1 MVQLLDAIKDVD
13 SVITVGTT
21 SGVVTGT
28 LYINAEDLQRQGVWW
43 PADLRLEARADDEVD
58 RELDAFRINAFA
70 LVDSI
75 AETGTSDQR
84 QILARI
90 LTDAV
95 VRMAAK

>member
-1 MVQLLDAIKDVD
+1 MIE
-13 SVITVGTT
+13 IT
-21 SGVVTGT
+21 SGTLRTMEIITGAGYSSAERNISFSSDAVV
-28 LYINAEDLQRQGVWW
+28 EQRPWW
-43 PADLRLEARADDEVD
+43 PADLCLEARADDEVD

>member
-1 MVQLLDAIKDVD
+1 MEI
-13 SVITVGTT
+13 I
-21 SGVVTGT
+21 TGT
-28 LYINAEDLQRQGVWW
+28 GYSSGGRNFSFSSDADVEQRPWW
-43 PADLRLEARADDEVD
+43 PLDFRLEARADDEVD
-58 RELDAFRINAFA
+58 RELGAFRINAFA